1 MATVTLYMAI
11 SADGFIATSDDNT
24 EWVGD
29 ESWQSY
35 LEFVA
40 NCDVVLV
47 GKNTF
52 QLMEKD
58 EFVEGTKYL
67 VVASDSTRTN
77 HDSISITS
85 KNDLP
90 QVEKIGVIGGG
101 ELNGRLLAL
110 GVINE
115 VILDVEPIILGSGKK
130 LFGERNITAHLKLLN
145 SKQISPSTIQNRYKV
160 ERA

>member
-130 LFGERNITAHLKLLN
+130 LFGERNITAHLKLFS
-145 SKQISPSTIQNRYKV
+145 SKLIGPSTVQNRYKV